1 MKKLRKPIKCH
12 ITAGLTHYEQSQ
24 GEGKVIASV
33 TSISNDTYDFECGLK
48 DLQMGTCIFFSV
60 KASVFLSS
68 NGLMQFCRYPKIFLS
83 QKILSSLKLESPR
96 CKCFICH
103 RRQYQ

>member
-48 DLQMGTCIFFSV
+48 DLQMGTCFF
-60 KASVFLSS
+60 FLSKQVFS
-68 NGLMQFCRYPKIFLS
+68 SHPVGSCSFVGILKSFYPKRYS
-83 QKILSSLKLESPR
+83 VP
-96 CKCFICH
+96 
-103 RRQYQ
+103 